1 MHFPNKKI
9 IELSFEM
16 GLFYEHFTF
25 GNQKHTKKNIAQIYV
40 PYTMICSTVFLF
52 FESSVFLFL
61 SFYFFKF

>member
-25 GNQKHTKKNIAQIYV
+25 EQSETHKKNIAQIYI
-40 PYTMICSTVFLF
+40 P
-52 FESSVFLFL
+52 
-61 SFYFFKF
+61 